1 MHSKRYIELLE
12 EMKSLHEKKSA
23 GYAGI
28 DNPDP
33 WANFRM
39 AEAFGVSAFKGCLIR
54 LSDKYI
60 RVTNLVKNPN
70 NDQVGESIKDTLFDL
85 AAYALIAICL
95 LELEESGMTEDE
107 IKRAWGIKNKWDK
120 E

>member
-1 MHSKRYIELLE
+1 MASKRYIELLE
-12 EMKSLHEKKSA
+12 QMKELHIKKNA
-23 GYAGI
+23 GYAGQ

-39 AEAFGVSAFKGCLIR
+39 SEAVGVSSFKGCLIR

-60 RVTNLVKNPN
+60 RVTNLVKNPSN
-70 NDQVGESIKDTLFDL
+70 EQVGESVKDTLFDL

-95 LELEESGMTEDE
+95 LEEQ
-107 IKRAWGIKNKWDK
+107 DK
-120 E
+120 K